1 MSAQNSKGIQTL
13 LDVSKSAAY
22 NNPLTPYLL
31 TNHPKAERE
40 AQKIVQKAREYRTRR
55 VKDARTEA
63 QREIDDYRQ
72 QKDDEF
78 KKFEKEVRLVS
89 ASKPEHTRGNKKAEE
104 DASRDAEEQLNAIRA
119 SGDKSG
125 QKVIEDL
132 LKAVT
137 DVRPEVP
144 DRVSAPTQA

>member
-1 MSAQNSKGIQTL
+1 MTNSHNLQ
-13 LDVSKSAAY
+13 
-22 NNPLTPYLL
+22 
-31 TNHPKAERE
+31 
-40 AQKIVQKAREYRTRR
+40 
-55 VKDARTEA
+55 
-63 QREIDDYRQ
+63 
-72 QKDDEF
+72 
-78 KKFEKEVRLVS
+78 
-89 ASKPEHTRGNKKAEE
+89 HTRGNKKAEE